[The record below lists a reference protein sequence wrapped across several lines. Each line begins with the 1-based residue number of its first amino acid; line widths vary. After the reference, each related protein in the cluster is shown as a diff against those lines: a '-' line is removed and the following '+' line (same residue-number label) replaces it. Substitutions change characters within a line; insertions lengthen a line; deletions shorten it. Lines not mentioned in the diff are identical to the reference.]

1 MTDMKSK
8 LTAILV
14 LFILLSLRAFSRSS
28 SDTTFYLI
36 TCGPGNETY
45 SIYGHSALR
54 MTIPDRNIDLSYN
67 WGVFDFETPNFG
79 LKFARGNLEYML
91 DADNY
96 ARFLRIYEYEKRW
109 VKSQVINLSS
119 SEKRKL
125 TELISDNL
133 KPENIKY
140 RYDFLFDNCATRIRD
155 ILEKATDGKIIYT
168 PSEKKDAQTFRFLTG
183 TYQQQ
188 YPWLDLGIDLLI
200 GTPCDRKAEDR
211 EKMFLPLELQ
221 RELTE
226 ATIIREGRM
235 IPVLQNPE
243 TVLNYK
249 TPVNKSGFLTHPFF
263 IFSLICIGII
273 IFSALVREGKA
284 VKVIDLTIFSAF
296 SLIAILLVFTNFFS
310 LHHQLKYNLSMLWI
324 SPLIPVCLTA
334 VVLNREWYSWFRI
347 VFMLCIL
354 SFIIQLLFPMA
365 GNGAF
370 MPLTIILILRT
381 SVRAGFSWNPLNL
394 KSI

>member
-1 MTDMKSK
+1 
-8 LTAILV
+8 A
-14 LFILLSLRAFSRSS
+14 A
-28 SDTTFYLI
+28 SDVYK
-36 TCGPGNETY
+36 GQ
-45 SIYGHSALR
+45 ALR
-54 MTIPDRNIDLSYN
+54 MTIPERGIDLTYN

-79 LKFARGNLEYML
+79 LRFARGNLEYML

-168 PSEKKDAQTFRFLTG
+168 PSEKKDALTFRFLTG

-188 YPWLDLGIDLLI
+188 YPWLDFGIDMLI

-226 ATIIREGRM
+226 ASIIRGGRM

-243 TVLNYK
+243 TVLNFK
-249 TPVNKSGFLTHPFF
+249 TPVNKPGFLTQPFF

-273 IFSALVREGKA
+273 IFTALVREGKS
-284 VKVIDLTIFSAF
+284 VKIIDLTIFSAF
-296 SLIAILLVFTNFFS
+296 SLLAVLLVFTSFFS

-334 VVLNREWYSWFRI
+334 VVLNREWYLWFRI
-347 VFMLCIL
+347 VFMLCVL

>member
-1 MTDMKSK
+1 MKS
-8 LTAILV
+8 LASFLFFFLV
-14 LFILLSLRAFSRSS
+14 NFHAFTQSP

-36 TCGPGNETY
+36 TCGPGTETY

-54 MTIPDRNIDLSYN
+54 MTIPDRGIDLSYN
-67 WGVFDFETPNFG
+67 WGVFDFDTPNFG
-79 LKFARGNLEYML
+79 LRFARGNLEYML

-96 ARFLRIYEYEKRW
+96 ASFLRIYEYEKRW

-125 TELISDNL
+125 AELIAENL

-155 ILEKATDGKIIYT
+155 ILEKATDGKIIYS
-168 PSEKKDAQTFRFLTG
+168 PSDRKDALTFRFLTG

-188 YPWLDLGIDLLI
+188 YPWLDFGIDLLL
-200 GTPCDRKAEDR
+200 GTPCDKKAEDR
-211 EKMFLPLELQ
+211 DKMFLPLELQ
-221 RELTE
+221 GELTE
-226 ATIIREGRM
+226 ATIMRGGRM
-235 IPVLQNPE
+235 IPFLQNPV
-243 TVLNYK
+243 TVLSYK
-249 TPVNKSGFLTHPFF
+249 TKVNKPALLTHPFL
-263 IFSLICIGII
+263 IFTLICIGII
-273 IFSALVREGKA
+273 IFSAMVRKGKA
-284 VKVIDLTIFSAF
+284 VRIIDLVLFSVF
-296 SLIAILLVFTNFFS
+296 SLLSILLVFTNFFS
-310 LHHQLKYNLSMLWI
+310 LHQQLKYNLSILWI

-334 VVLNREWYSWFRI
+334 VILGREWYSWFRI
-347 VFMLCIL
+347 VFMLCVM

-370 MPLTIILILRT
+370 IPLTFILMIRS
-381 SVRAGFSWNPLNL
+381 SVRAGFSWNPLSL